1 MGKRIQYRT
10 ITPTHQRG
18 ARYKF
23 QFQGSGALD
32 LKQRVKESSMMA
44 LAASVN
50 TGEMSRRS
58 RLFTMNLS
66 LSLIP
71 YQNCSGINLCQ
82 TKRNG
87 IP

>member
-1 MGKRIQYRT
+1 MLV
-10 ITPTHQRG
+10 PTG
-18 ARYKF
+18 NKYKNL
-23 QFQGSGALD
+23 QHTDVRSSLNSNK
-32 LKQRVKESSMMA
+32 LTSMMA

-71 YQNCSGINLCQ
+71 YKNCSGINLRQ